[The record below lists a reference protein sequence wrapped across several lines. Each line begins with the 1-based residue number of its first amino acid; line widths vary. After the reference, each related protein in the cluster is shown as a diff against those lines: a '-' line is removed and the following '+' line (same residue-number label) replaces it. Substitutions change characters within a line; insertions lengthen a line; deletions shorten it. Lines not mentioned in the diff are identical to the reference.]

1 MLISHRREYPLKTW
15 GGGRSLPLALAAS
28 LLLSPLAQ
36 AYGADAVKIGV
47 LTDMSG
53 AYADA
58 AGQGSIVAAQLAVE
72 DAGGALFGKPIEIVS
87 ADHQNKPEIGAT
99 IARRWYDREGVE
111 MITDLTNSAV
121 AIAVQNVSREKHKVD
136 LVTSTATTAITNEE
150 CSPWG
155 VHWTFDSYAL
165 SVGTAGALVREGAKT
180 WYFITADYTF
190 GANLEATA
198 TREILAGGGKVL
210 GHSLAPLNTT
220 DFSSQLIDAKAS
232 GADVIGLA
240 NSGADTANV
249 VKQANEFGLRQKQKL
264 AAFLPFITDIRSMGL
279 DNAQGLILTTAFYW
293 DRDDEARR
301 FAERFYARHKA
312 MPTMIQAGTYSA
324 VRHYL
329 AAVAAAGSVD
339 ADQVMQWMR
348 DTPVNDA
355 VFHGGKIRTD
365 GQMVHD
371 MYLVQV
377 KTPAES
383 TRDWDFYKVLRTIP
397 ADQAFPPLSDSK
409 CRFAK
414 AS

>member
-1 MLISHRREYPLKTW
+1 MTLAF
-15 GGGRSLPLALAAS
+15 PLART
-28 LLLSPLAQ
+28 LLLSGALIA
-36 AYGADAVKIGV
+36 AASTGARADAPPVKIGV

-58 AGQGSIVAAQLAVE
+58 AGQGSVVAAELAVE
-72 DAGGALFGKPIEIVS
+72 DAGGTILGKPVAILS
-87 ADHQNKPEIGAT
+87 ADHQNRPEIGAN
-99 IARRWYDREGVE
+99 IARHWYDQDGVD

-121 AIAVQNVSREKHKVD
+121 AIAVQNLSREKHKID
-136 LVTSTATTAITNEE
+136 LVTSTATTAITNED

-155 VHWTFDSYAL
+155 AHWTFDSYAL
-165 SVGTAGALVREGAKT
+165 SVGTAGALVEQGAKS

-198 TREILAGGGKVL
+198 TREILAAGGKVL

-220 DFSSQLIDAKAS
+220 DFSSQLLDARAS

-240 NSGADTANV
+240 NSGADTANA
-249 VKQANEFGLRQKQKL
+249 VKQANEFSLRQRQKI

-293 DRDDEARR
+293 DRDDASRR
-301 FAERFYARHKA
+301 FAQRFFARQKA

-324 VRHYL
+324 VLHYL
-329 AAVAAAGSVD
+329 AAVKAVGTTD
-339 ADQVMQWMR
+339 ADAVMKRMR
-348 DTPVNDA
+348 DTPVDDA
-355 VFHGGKIRTD
+355 IFHNGKLRAD
-365 GQMVHD
+365 GQMVHE

-383 TRDWDFYKVLRTIP
+383 TRDWDLYKILGTIP
-397 ADQAFPPLSDSK
+397 GEKAFQPLAEGK
-409 CRFAK
+409 CKYAK